1 MLKGQK
7 KFPIDRWILD
17 TRPTNLMIFQP
28 RKPPQNYETRT
39 SPDTTQTINMTLL
52 PNVYIYIIHH
62 IVWYM
67 VYTHHLV
74 KIDCDHNF
82 LMGPMKCSLTKSW
95 QHLVTSC
102 LKTLVS
108 FSSKQKELHLCHD
121 PLGPGIFLPSPWS
134 KKKTHVAMID
144 LMVTCLIKPVFFFF
158 HIFIPM

>member
-1 MLKGQK
+1 
-7 KFPIDRWILD
+7 
-17 TRPTNLMIFQP
+17 
-28 RKPPQNYETRT
+28 
-39 SPDTTQTINMTLL
+39 
-52 PNVYIYIIHH
+52 
-62 IVWYM
+62 M

-144 LMVTCLIKPVFFFF
+144 LMVTCLIKTCFCFFFAAYIYPNVNIYSQVGRVQWLKPDSSSLVF
-158 HIFIPM
+158 LFLK

>member
-1 MLKGQK
+1 
-7 KFPIDRWILD
+7 
-17 TRPTNLMIFQP
+17 
-28 RKPPQNYETRT
+28 
-39 SPDTTQTINMTLL
+39 
-52 PNVYIYIIHH
+52 
-62 IVWYM
+62 M

-102 LKTLVS
+102 LKTSVS

-144 LMVTCLIKPVFFFF
+144 LMVTCLIKTCFFFF
-158 HIFIPM
+158 AVYIYPNVNIYSQVGRVLWLKPDSSSLGFFVPQIMLLMVEKSGVHQVIW